1 MKVLKPTEI
10 KLEGVIYKMRQGIE
24 IPAPVFS
31 FWKSTNQ
38 LSRLAACGVIEKEK
52 HEVTE
57 SSNDS
62 KGKK

>member
-10 KLEGVIYKMRQGIE
+10 ILEGVMYKMRQGME
-24 IPAPVFS
+24 IPATVFS

-38 LSRLAACGVIEKEK
+38 LARLAACGVIEKEK
-52 HEVTE
+52 HEITE
-57 SSNDS
+57 SNTEP